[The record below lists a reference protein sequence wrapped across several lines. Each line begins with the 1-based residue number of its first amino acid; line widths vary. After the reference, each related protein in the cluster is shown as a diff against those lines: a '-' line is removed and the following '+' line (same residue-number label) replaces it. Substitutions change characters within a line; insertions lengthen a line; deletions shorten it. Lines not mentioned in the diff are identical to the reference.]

1 MATLETQKHKERL
14 WCVFEL
20 AAFLKSKKMT
30 SGKKTLIV
38 RPLFL
43 GPISIAIFALCFVVG
58 LPLTT
63 VSFANYTIDMVLVM
77 TPGLLAGLVV
87 AYPTVACRLFAK
99 QADFFFF
106 SDWNLNQTYYSC
118 SFSFPT
124 SILLIQRSLVLE
136 SFPF

>member
-106 SDWNLNQTYYSC
+106 FRTG
-118 SFSFPT
+118 
-124 SILLIQRSLVLE
+124 I
-136 SFPF
+136 

>member
-1 MATLETQKHKERL
+1 MCFVVEPKKRYDSTLILWRHWKLQKHKERL
-14 WCVFEL
+14 WCLFEL

-30 SGKKTLIV
+30 SGKKALIV
-38 RPLFL
+38 RPLFW

-87 AYPTVACRLFAK
+87 AYPTVACRHFAK
-99 QADFFFF
+99 QTDFCWIFFFR
-106 SDWNLNQTYYSC
+106 TG
-118 SFSFPT
+118 
-124 SILLIQRSLVLE
+124 I
-136 SFPF
+136 